1 MPTREIPRSEWKT
14 YFDDFSRTR
23 QNEKVTVELIFDP
36 QADPEFALERQPLVG
51 ISYAEKGSESGT
63 IEIMVGGETTDSLT
77 HNVTNPVHV
86 YHKNAAGLIS
96 EEINQDEILEFTS
109 SDDPRITYLRFARPE

>member
-14 YFDDFSRTR
+14 YFDNFSRTR

-51 ISYAEKGSESGT
+51 ISYAEKGSEAGT

-77 HNVTNPVHV
+77 HNVTHPVHV